1 MNNNQ
6 LNFAVGIT
14 PHSRHIIDR
23 IEETSNLK
31 KSIAQRLS
39 DENYQF
45 AIVDKDVICDDIR
58 SQRQIC
64 FIISIIPHSSQYIEL
79 VREDLEVRR
88 MICKACES
96 DTNKCMVTGTDI
108 EAYDMSKL
116 PRNVRL

>member
-14 PHSRHIIDR
+14 PHSRNIFDR
-23 IEETSNLK
+23 IEEASALK
-31 KSIAQRLS
+31 KSVAKMLS

-45 AIVDKDVICDDIR
+45 AITDKDVICDDIR

-64 FIISIIPHSSQYIEL
+64 FVISIIPHSSQHIEL

-88 MICKACES
+88 MICKACKS
-96 DTNKCMVTGTDI
+96 DTNKCMVVGTDN
-108 EAYDMSKL
+108 EACDMSKL